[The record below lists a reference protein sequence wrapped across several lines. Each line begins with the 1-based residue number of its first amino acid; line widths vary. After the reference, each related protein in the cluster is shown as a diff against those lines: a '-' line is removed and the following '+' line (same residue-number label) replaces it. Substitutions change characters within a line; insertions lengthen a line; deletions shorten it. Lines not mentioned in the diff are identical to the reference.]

1 MKPGGQ
7 INNGDFKINDF
18 KMIYAG
24 GDKHEKGVGL
34 MLDADMAKCVLG
46 YWTVSERVL
55 LVKLQ
60 GQPFNISVIV
70 VYAPTAESTEEEI
83 DVFYDKLEEVKSQ
96 CKSDEIQL
104 IMGDLNAK
112 VGQGQDG
119 KTVGKFGLGDRHE
132 RGDRWVQWCEENNM
146 TITSAVMRPNSFRI
160 PGFEPT

>member
-1 MKPGGQ
+1 MTRLKINILG
-7 INNGDFKINDF
+7 INETRWTNNGDFKIDDF
-18 KMIYAG
+18 KTIYAG

-83 DVFYDKLEEVKSQ
+83 DAFYDKLEEAKS
-96 CKSDEIQL
+96 
-104 IMGDLNAK
+104 
-112 VGQGQDG
+112 
-119 KTVGKFGLGDRHE
+119 
-132 RGDRWVQWCEENNM
+132 
-146 TITSAVMRPNSFRI
+146 
-160 PGFEPT
+160 

>member
-1 MKPGGQ
+1 
-7 INNGDFKINDF
+7 
-18 KMIYAG
+18 MIYAG

-46 YWTVSERVL
+46 YWIVSERVL

-83 DVFYDKLEEVKSQ
+83 DAFYDKLGEAKSQ

-104 IMGDLNAK
+104 IIGDLNAK
-112 VGQGQDG
+112 VGQGQDV
-119 KTVGKFGLGDRHE
+119 KTVSEFGLGERNE
-132 RGDRWVQWCEENNM
+132 RGDRWVQWCKANNM
-146 TITSAVMRPNSFRI
+146 T
-160 PGFEPT
+160 PGFTTASTS

>member
-1 MKPGGQ
+1 
-7 INNGDFKINDF
+7 
-18 KMIYAG
+18 MIYAG

-55 LVKLQ
+55 MVKLQ

-83 DVFYDKLEEVKSQ
+83 DAFYDKLEEAKSQ

-112 VGQGQDG
+112 CKVPEAQ
-119 KTVGKFGLGDRHE
+119 LGIQP
-132 RGDRWVQWCEENNM
+132 GYGYKC
-146 TITSAVMRPNSFRI
+146 
-160 PGFEPT
+160 PGFFFSTGLVLRKRASEHGECPGSCSTGFFTS